1 MVNSLRTAVVQF
13 AVGMDVARNLE
24 CLAAC
29 VDQLDAGTLAVA
41 PEGALSGYA
50 PEPGF
55 VASLDPEAI
64 AGAIDSTR
72 STVAKKKIHL
82 VAGAC
87 FPDDGVWRN
96 SSFYIGPE
104 GRLERYDKINL
115 ARSERGTF
123 HPGNRLPVFEIHHEG
138 EAFHLGI
145 QMCREIRYPEQWR
158 VLAAKGAQVIAYVN
172 NAVGSTDGDQVWRAH
187 MISRAAETQRFIL
200 GANNAAPD
208 QKCPSMI
215 VSPSGRVLAEI
226 AIGSEGKTEA
236 TLALSEVSDWV
247 LSQAR
252 DDVVGVCSREQRR

>member
-1 MVNSLRTAVVQF
+1 MVNSLQTAVLQF
-13 AVGMDVARNLE
+13 PVGMDAARNLA
-24 CLAAC
+24 CLTAGIA
-29 VDQLDAGTLAVA
+29 QLDAGTLAVA

-64 AGAIDSTR
+64 ARAVDSAR
-72 STVAKKKIHL
+72 SIVANKKIHL
-82 VAGAC
+82 VVGAC
-87 FPDDGVWRN
+87 FLDNGEWRN

-115 ARSERGTF
+115 AQSERGTF
-123 HPGNRLPVFEIHHEG
+123 RPGNRLPVFAIHHEG
-138 EAFHLGI
+138 ETFRLGI

-158 VLAAKGAQVIAYVN
+158 VLADKGAQVIAYVN

-187 MISRAAETQRFIL
+187 MISRAAETQRFVL

-215 VSPSGRVLAEI
+215 VSPSGRILAEM
-226 AIGSEGKTEA
+226 AIGGEGKAEA
-236 TLALSEVSDWV
+236 ALALNEVSDWV
-247 LSQAR
+247 LRQAR
-252 DDVVGVCSREQRR
+252 HEVVAVCSRE

>member
-1 MVNSLRTAVVQF
+1 MVNSLQTAVLQF
-13 AVGMDVARNLE
+13 PVSMDAGRNLE
-24 CLAAC
+24 RLTAC
-29 VDQLDAGTLAVA
+29 IDQLDAGTLAVA

-55 VASLDPEAI
+55 VASLDPGAI
-64 AGAIDSTR
+64 ARAIDSAR
-72 STVAKKKIHL
+72 STVANKKIHL
-82 VAGAC
+82 VVGAC
-87 FPDDGVWRN
+87 FLDDGAWKN

-115 ARSERGTF
+115 AQSERGTF
-123 HPGNRLPVFEIHHEG
+123 HPGNRLPVFEIDHEG

-172 NAVGSTDGDQVWRAH
+172 NAVGSRDGDHVWRAH

-200 GANNAAPD
+200 GANNAASD

-215 VSPSGRVLAEI
+215 VSPSGKVLAEI
-226 AIGSEGKTEA
+226 AIGSEGKAEA
-236 TLALSEVSDWV
+236 TLVLSEVSDWV

-252 DDVVGVCSREQRR
+252 DDVVAVLPRE